1 MSEFKPKKILRL
13 LIVDDSPDD
22 ADALA
27 RELRIARFMLKTQ
40 RVMDANS
47 LQTELRKSKWDA
59 VVSEYNLARFNG
71 RQALDVV
78 RQSSPHIPFI
88 IFSQELP
95 DDQVVAIMQAGARDV
110 VFKARPARIVP
121 ALQREL
127 AAAEER
133 KEFRLANRAIREME
147 DKHRAMV
154 ESTQEAV
161 AYAHDGLHIDANQT
175 YLNLFGY
182 ERKEELQVIPVLNL
196 VDKEDHGRFKEFL
209 RKAAKGVPYKEAPE
223 FSALRHD
230 GSKLNIEVAA
240 AQVNHKGE
248 DCIQLKIQDITKRK
262 AAENRLKYLSQRDP
276 LTGLFN
282 RHHFTALLGQ
292 AVEKAASGGP
302 GGIVIYL
309 DLYDLKEINNNLGYT
324 AGDRALL
331 KITKLFREYLGEKIV
346 LARFGGDEFAMLL
359 PGKSPEDGASI
370 IAGLKQALEQA
381 PLSEKGVR
389 HACHCAASTT
399 SYSAATASA
408 QDLLNDAVK
417 SCEADRPRMAAAVT
431 TVPASAPAAGGAGL
445 SLVEDDTSAA
455 AASDATNEEPEVE
468 AAPAPFDIPD
478 EAPLRKPASATEDP
492 VVKQIREA
500 MKHSGIILTY
510 QPIIS
515 LHGEGGEYYEVLIRL
530 RGEDGKLMMPGQFLP
545 QAQAGGIMADLDRF
559 VSEQA
564 IRSLAALHLE
574 GRLATFFINLSRD
587 SFDNDELA
595 AAVKSVLEETMLNP
609 RYVVFEIDEPDL
621 GSHGESAR
629 QLVGDLCEPGCSF
642 SIDNCGLNMEN
653 ILSLPRH
660 SVKFAKFNSS
670 VIHKASTNPEQ
681 SEALNKLLDMLGKLD
696 IQKVAKGIEDA
707 GSLSDIWTFG
717 IEYVQGNYFQQADTE
732 LNYDFVGEDETEL
745 SSEAMPSTWSR

>member
-1 MSEFKPKKILRL
+1 MSEFKPKTILRL

-40 RVMDANS
+40 RVMDANG

-59 VVSEYNLARFNG
+59 VVSDFNLSRFNG
-71 RQALDVV
+71 RQALDIV
-78 RQSSPHIPFI
+78 RQASPHTPFI
-88 IFSQELP
+88 VFSQELP
-95 DDQVVAIMQAGARDV
+95 DAQVVEIMQAGAKDV
-110 VFKARPARIVP
+110 IFKTRPARIVP

-127 AAAEER
+127 TVAEER
-133 KEFRLANRAIREME
+133 KAFRLANRAIKDME

-182 ERKEELQVIPVLNL
+182 ESTEELNVVPVLNL
-196 VDKEDHGRFKEFL
+196 VDKEDHGRFKDFL

-223 FSALRHD
+223 FSAVRHD
-230 GSKLNIEVAA
+230 GSKINIEVAA

-282 RHHFTALLGQ
+282 RHHFTALLGKAIEQ
-292 AVEKAASGGP
+292 AAAGKP
-302 GGIVIYL
+302 GGVVLYL
-309 DLYDLKEINNNLGYT
+309 DLYDLKEINNKLGYT

-331 KITKLFREYLGEKIV
+331 KITKLFREYLGEQV
-346 LARFGGDEFAMLL
+346 SLARFGGDEFAVLI
-359 PGKSPEDGASI
+359 PGKTLEDGASI
-370 IAGLKQALEQA
+370 IDGLKQALEQMS
-381 PLSEKGVR
+381 LSEKGVR
-389 HACHCAASTT
+389 HICHCAASATLFT
-399 SYSAATASA
+399 AATGNA
-408 QDLLNDAVK
+408 QDLLNEAVK
-417 SCEADRPRMAAAVT
+417 ACEADRPAT
-431 TVPASAPAAGGAGL
+431 APATPTAKIIDAPVAKPGGL
-445 SLVEDDTSAA
+445 SLVEDDTPA
-455 AASDATNEEPEVE
+455 AASEEPEVE

-478 EAPLRKPASATEDP
+478 EAPLRKPARANEDP

-500 MKHSGIILTY
+500 MKSGGIILTY
-510 QPIIS
+510 QPIIN
-515 LHGEGGEYYEVLIRL
+515 LHGEGGEFYEVLIRL
-530 RGEDGKLMMPGQFLP
+530 RGEDGKLMMPGEFLP
-545 QAQAGGIMADLDRF
+545 QAQQAGIMADLDRF
-559 VSEQA
+559 ITEQA

-587 SFDNDELA
+587 SFDNDELG
-595 AAVKSVLEETMLNP
+595 AAVKAVLEETMLNA
-609 RYVVFEIDEPDL
+609 RHVVFEIDEPDL
-621 GSHGESAR
+621 NSHNDNAR
-629 QLVGDLCEPGCSF
+629 QLVSDLCEPGCSF
-642 SIDNCGLNMEN
+642 SIDNCGIELES

-660 SVKFAKFNSS
+660 SVKFVKFNSS
-670 VIHKASTNPEQ
+670 TIHKASINPEQ
-681 SEALNKLLDMLGKLD
+681 NEVLTKLLDMLGKLD

-717 IEYVQGNYFQQADTE
+717 IEYVQGNYFQQAHTE
-732 LNYDFVGEDETEL
+732 LNYDFAAEDETEL
-745 SSEAMPSTWSR
+745 SSEAMPSSWSL